1 MNWLKKLFGIKT
13 DFEIMLAHMER
24 TEERFGSLVRLSMG
38 TVDRVV
44 AARFDR
50 PTLAQEPT
58 MTVAPIDQRDLSD
71 VLTDGDDNSFLDR
84 VERLVKQ

>member
-50 PTLAQEPT
+50 PTLAQEPPMPT
-58 MTVAPIDQRDLSD
+58 APISVDDLVD
-71 VLTDGDDNSFLDR
+71 VNVDDDTWLA
-84 VERLVKQ
+84 Q